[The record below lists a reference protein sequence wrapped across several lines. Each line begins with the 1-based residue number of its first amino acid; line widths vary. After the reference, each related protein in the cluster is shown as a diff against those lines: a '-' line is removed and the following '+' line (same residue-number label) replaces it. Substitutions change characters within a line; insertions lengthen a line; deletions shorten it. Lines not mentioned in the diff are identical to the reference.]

1 MYYKSPAPTGSVHLK
16 YKHIEKNLK
25 IQKVTTMVTAILQ
38 SITIA
43 LTKQQVM
50 QGKFYMF
57 WTIGWRKKK
66 KRIVQR
72 KQFIDVWMK
81 TYNVCLGCTRS

>member
-1 MYYKSPAPTGSVHLK
+1 MYYKSLVPTGSAHLK

-66 KRIVQR
+66 KEL
-72 KQFIDVWMK
+72 FGESNSLMF
-81 TYNVCLGCTRS
+81 G

>member
-1 MYYKSPAPTGSVHLK
+1 MYYKSLVPTGSAHLK

-25 IQKVTTMVTAILQ
+25 IQKVTSMVTAILQ

-66 KRIVQR
+66 RNCSEKAIH
-72 KQFIDVWMK
+72 
-81 TYNVCLGCTRS
+81 